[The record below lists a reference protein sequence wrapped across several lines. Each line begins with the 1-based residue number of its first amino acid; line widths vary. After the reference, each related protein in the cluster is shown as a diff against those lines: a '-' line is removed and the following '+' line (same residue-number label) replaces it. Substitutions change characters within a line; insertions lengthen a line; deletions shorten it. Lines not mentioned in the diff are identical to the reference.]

1 MAIIDV
7 KQTAERH
14 KALMTA
20 FSDPSFQDELKAV
33 EAELKKW
40 LTGWIDNMK
49 PLDERIKNV
58 YSIESRVKGIATFEE
73 KLNRKN
79 YINEWT
85 VTDNIRENQQY
96 IKHELTDLIGL
107 RINCHFADY
116 EKIIFDYFVSTAD
129 SQYEAGFTFNFK
141 EKKVQKNGN
150 IIYKFSGLFKDEYH
164 FEVQIKSLI
173 HNVWGEVEHK
183 TVYKNPIYD
192 GFYEQKNY
200 ISKTLHDVM
209 MASDREL
216 HTLFKMSETE
226 SQLLRSLFFI
236 KTCDSVAQ
244 KCRTKVLGSHYNS
257 YFKAFTDIEP
267 IKRFVICALSGTPFE
282 REQKSVQANGF
293 YESLFN
299 RVVET
304 FPAFY
309 LECLYNIDCELNIHQ
324 DYKSFVIYFLQRV
337 IGVETDDFEEGYRD
351 DFNGQDENQAATDPM
366 HDYLAQI
373 DELLGT
379 DIIKKEEEKKEE

>member
-1 MAIIDV
+1 MAIIDI
-7 KQTAERH
+7 KLTAERH

-20 FSDPSFQDELKAV
+20 FSDPAFREELKRI

-40 LTGWIDNMK
+40 LTGWVDKME

-73 KLNRKN
+73 KLDRKN
-79 YINEWT
+79 YIYEWT
-85 VTDNIRENQQY
+85 VSDDTQENQRY
-96 IKHELTDLIGL
+96 IKRELTDLIGL
-107 RINCHFADY
+107 RINCHFTDY
-116 EKIIFDYFVSTAD
+116 EKIIFDYFVSTAET
-129 SQYEAGFTFNFK
+129 QYEAGFTFNFK
-141 EKKVQKNGN
+141 ENKIQKNGN
-150 IIYKFSGLFKDEYH
+150 IIYKFSGLYKGEYH

-183 TVYKNPIYD
+183 TVYKNPTYD
-192 GFYEQKNY
+192 GFYEQKNF

-216 HTLFKMSETE
+216 YTLFKMSETE
-226 SQLLRSLFFI
+226 TQLLRSIFFI
-236 KTCDSVAQ
+236 RTCEVVAQ

-267 IKRFVICALSGTPFE
+267 IKKFVICALSGTPFVK
-282 REQKSVQANGF
+282 EQKVVQVNGF
-293 YESLFN
+293 YDNLCI
-299 RVVET
+299 RVIET

-324 DYKSFVIYFLQRV
+324 DYRSFLIYFLQQV
-337 IGVETDDFEEGYRD
+337 IDVDTDDFEEGYKEG
-351 DFNGQDENQAATDPM
+351 FNDQDENQATADPI

-379 DIIKKEEEKKEE
+379 DIIKEEENKEN

>member
-1 MAIIDV
+1 MAIIDI
-7 KQTAERH
+7 KQTDERH

-20 FSDPSFQDELKAV
+20 FSDPTFREELKGV
-33 EAELKKW
+33 EIELKKW
-40 LTGWIDNMK
+40 LSGWVDKMEQ
-49 PLDERIKNV
+49 LDERIKNV

-73 KLNRKN
+73 KLDRKN
-79 YINEWT
+79 YIYEWT
-85 VTDNIRENQQY
+85 VSDDTRENQQF
-96 IKHELTDLIGL
+96 IKRELTDLIGL
-107 RINCHFADY
+107 RINCHFANY
-116 EKIIFDYFVSTAD
+116 EKVIFDFFVSTAET
-129 SQYEAGFTFNFK
+129 QYDAGFSFNF
-141 EKKVQKNGN
+141 EENLIQKNGN
-150 IIYKFSGLFKDEYH
+150 IIYKFSGLYKDEYH

-183 TVYKNPIYD
+183 TVYKNPTYD

-216 HTLFKMSETE
+216 YTLFKMSETE
-226 SQLLRSLFFI
+226 TQLLRSLFFI
-236 KTCDSVAQ
+236 RTSETVAQ

-257 YFKAFTDIEP
+257 YFNAFTDIEP
-267 IKRFVICALSGTPFE
+267 IKRFVICALSGNPYNK
-282 REQKSVQANGF
+282 EQKEVQVNGF
-293 YESLFN
+293 YDNLCN

-324 DYKSFVIYFLQRV
+324 DYRSFLIYFLQQV
-337 IGVETDDFEEGYRD
+337 IGVETDDFEEELKD
-351 DFNGQDENQAATDPM
+351 NFNDQDENQGVVDPM

-379 DIIKKEEEKKEE
+379 DIIKKEDNKEK